1 MAAAPRVW
9 PPPESLTRGATRGQ
23 RSPVRLLLLE
33 EHYGDLHFEALWY
46 QCFLIDTTYGYKSDH
61 GGEHLGWALFVVAG

>member
-1 MAAAPRVW
+1 MSDGAISMRVGDSTYLR
-9 PPPESLTRGATRGQ
+9 E
-23 RSPVRLLLLE
+23 LE
-33 EHYGDLHFEALWY
+33 ERYGDLHFEALWY